1 MLRIAREKTIP
12 LMCVNDGLMV
22 LANLNLD
29 KDTYFLPGI
38 RRKRRADGTIK
49 ADPQAGLKSILT
61 VSDYCSSGP
70 WSCGPG

>member
-1 MLRIAREKTIP
+1 MVEDDAFRIGVPAREERIARE
-12 LMCVNDGLMV
+12 
-22 LANLNLD
+22 
-29 KDTYFLPGI
+29 
-38 RRKRRADGTIK
+38 RRADGTIK